1 MSSLQNSLNLNSVS
15 LSEWINIALP
25 GVQEQTVVVNKPITK
40 IYDPS
45 LYLYESCCVFGT
57 NQSYVDSINTQ
68 EISWSQT
75 PLGISDS
82 SENSTSPLEELF
94 SSHMYCIISEN
105 LAQELLINSV
115 GEHIVLS
122 VTINNTANL
131 YTFTVCGIALGLPAF
146 NNFYSDSPFNNAIP
160 GVLLNLD
167 DYLTIMGYTGINDP
181 SLPID
186 TILVNLENTQS
197 NAIDIF
203 EQNVIDPLENEYSIN
218 YVTTLQNQ
226 YSMEQ
231 GNQAI
236 LQYQI
241 LMVSLFLA
249 GIALIYFISAEKGSK
264 EREYSVFKNLG
275 RYLVINGFAFILGL
289 IFTILPIGLLTFV
302 LNIPALWELN
312 WLFSGLLILI
322 FSLLF
327 TGLTFFKKQ
336 KTRDKSDSE

>member
-1 MSSLQNSLNLNSVS
+1 M
-15 LSEWINIALP
+15 
-25 GVQEQTVVVNKPITK
+25 
-40 IYDPS
+40 
-45 LYLYESCCVFGT
+45 
-57 NQSYVDSINTQ
+57 
-68 EISWSQT
+68 
-75 PLGISDS
+75 
-82 SENSTSPLEELF
+82 
-94 SSHMYCIISEN
+94 
-105 LAQELLINSV
+105 
-115 GEHIVLS
+115 
-122 VTINNTANL
+122 
-131 YTFTVCGIALGLPAF
+131 CGIASGLPAF

-249 GIALIYFISAEKGSK
+249 GIALIYFISAEKSQRNANTVFLKISVDTWLSMGS
-264 EREYSVFKNLG
+264 RL
-275 RYLVINGFAFILGL
+275 YL
-289 IFTILPIGLLTFV
+289 
-302 LNIPALWELN
+302 
-312 WLFSGLLILI
+312 
-322 FSLLF
+322 
-327 TGLTFFKKQ
+327 
-336 KTRDKSDSE
+336 D

>member
-1 MSSLQNSLNLNSVS
+1 M
-15 LSEWINIALP
+15 
-25 GVQEQTVVVNKPITK
+25 
-40 IYDPS
+40 
-45 LYLYESCCVFGT
+45 
-57 NQSYVDSINTQ
+57 
-68 EISWSQT
+68 
-75 PLGISDS
+75 
-82 SENSTSPLEELF
+82 
-94 SSHMYCIISEN
+94 
-105 LAQELLINSV
+105 
-115 GEHIVLS
+115 
-122 VTINNTANL
+122 TINNTANL

-167 DYLTIMGYTGINDP
+167 DYLTIMGYTGINNP

-336 KTRDKSDSE
+336 KTEDKSDSE